1 MTDEPKKEP
10 RSRFRTMLE
19 GEDEKKESEK
29 KSSPLTRL
37 PRKADAA
44 TFSAEEAN
52 ATPAPT
58 PKPTKNLDQPP
69 PEPDPASK
77 GSRLNFGPPFWTIT
91 GAISLLVNA
100 VLIAILLGL
109 LMNMGKLDLAKI
121 NQLSGLPNDLVSGL
135 YTNFE
140 KMDRATIATNVKVDT
155 NIPVKFD
162 LQINQQT
169 TVVLSQAVTIP
180 DARVTVRAGEITIT
194 DALTS
199 IVLPAG
205 TNLPIVLN
213 LTVPVDKSVPVT
225 LDVPVNIKLH
235 DTELGIPFQGL
246 QDVIEPL
253 YCLLEPEAT
262 NLDGQP
268 ICPNPQ

>member
-1 MTDEPKKEP
+1 M
-10 RSRFRTMLE
+10 
-19 GEDEKKESEK
+19 
-29 KSSPLTRL
+29 
-37 PRKADAA
+37 
-44 TFSAEEAN
+44 
-52 ATPAPT
+52 
-58 PKPTKNLDQPP
+58 
-69 PEPDPASK
+69 
-77 GSRLNFGPPFWTIT
+77 
-91 GAISLLVNA
+91 GA
-100 VLIAILLGL
+100 
-109 LMNMGKLDLAKI
+109 LDLNKI
-121 NQLSGLPNDLVSGL
+121 KDLKNMPYDLVSGL

-155 NIPVKFD
+155 AIPVKFD
-162 LQINQQT
+162 LQINQET
-169 TVVLSQAVTIP
+169 NVVLSQSVTIP

-213 LTVPVDKSVPVT
+213 LTVPVDKNVPVT

-253 YCLLEPEAT
+253 YCLLKPDAT
-262 NLDGQP
+262 NLDGQL
-268 ICPNPQ
+268 ICAGSQ